1 MDEKIICSY
10 CNKKLVPFKTRTNWI
25 NRKMHLKC
33 WKDKLD
39 DFIRNEQMAQYLKDH
54 PQN

>member
-10 CNKKLVPFKTRTNWI
+10 CNKKLIPFKKRSDWI
-25 NRKMHLKC
+25 GRKFHFSC
-33 WKDKLD
+33 WQERYN
-39 DFIRNEQMAQYLKDH
+39 DFVRNEQMAQYLKDH